1 MNKIDVIGEVR
12 ALLKNRDPEKFTI
25 MVVAGC
31 VWRDTL
37 KELSS
42 MAVQKELRHG
52 FIVPDAYDV
61 DDIYPFE
68 KYEERGSTTEPKPH
82 SWMLAAIDQVYEH
95 KNKHLLPFDV
105 ILLPFVAKVVL
116 KKALELLKPDGLLI
130 FGHNDHY
137 RGHELREQRLREQ
150 ALTVAMQAG
159 FAEPTIKTGSNA
171 LVFDFSKPVLA
182 PEIKLPA
189 PLLAKMA
196 KML

>member
-12 ALLKNRDPEKFTI
+12 VLLKNRDPEKFTI
-25 MVVAGC
+25 MAVVDGI
-31 VWRDTL
+31 DTL

-42 MAVQKELRHG
+42 QEELRHG
-52 FIVPDAYDV
+52 FIITPQSYNIDEIPKDET
-61 DDIYPFE
+61 D
-68 KYEERGSTTEPKPH
+68 STTTKPQCGLLIAMNEVH
-82 SWMLAAIDQVYEH
+82 EH

-105 ILLPFVAKVVL
+105 ILLPFGFKVVL

-130 FGHNDHY
+130 VKIAGFD
-137 RGHELREQRLREQ
+137 EQTLREQ
-150 ALTVAMQAG
+150 ALTAARARQTR
-159 FAEPTIKTGSNA
+159 FAEPTIKAGSDA

-189 PLLAKMA
+189 PLLSTMA